1 MSRNSHT
8 GEVISQVRQAD
19 CPQIGMLDGPP
30 IALNGRNS
38 QTESALLAFQRHNK
52 RVEHSLIRRVL
63 LNRTRDGRGGGGGS
77 ELEDRFSHGHSG
89 HSSSL
94 MANYP

>member
-8 GEVISQVRQAD
+8 GEVISQIRQAD

-30 IALNGRNS
+30 IALNGRNR
-38 QTESALLAFQRHNK
+38 QTESDLIAFPRHDK
-52 RVEHSLIRRVL
+52 RVEPSLIGRVL
-63 LNRTRDGRGGGGGS
+63 LNRTRDGRGRGGGS
-77 ELEDRFSHGHSG
+77 ELEDLFTHG

-94 MANYP
+94 IANYS